1 MEKGKGSFHFWI
13 HSFGWDEIAPMKVA
27 NGVLVCK
34 NVGTLAPYDENALM
48 NEWMNM
54 NGMFILIFLFVCYS
68 LIIELLEY

>member
-1 MEKGKGSFHFWI
+1 MEKGKGSFPFWI
-13 HSFGWDEIAPMKVA
+13 HSFWSDEIAPMKVA
-27 NGVLVCK
+27 NGVLVCQ

-54 NGMFILIFLFVCYS
+54 NERMNMNLFVCYS